1 MSELH
6 LITGGAGCI
15 GSELAAALLARGE
28 RVRVIDNLSSGSFKH
43 IEPLYRYGADF
54 DFREAD
60 IRDQSVLLE
69 VIQDADMVWHLAAK
83 TDIKFFGEY
92 DFHADYEQNLAV
104 TWDLLR
110 TMQACGV
117 RKLGFAS
124 SAAVYGDYSILD
136 ADVIIPK
143 PISMYGATKLACEA
157 IIRAFALRTGMRAWM
172 FRYCSIVS
180 GKFRNGGN
188 MVVPDFICKLRRDP
202 KHLKIYGDGSQSK
215 PSLLV
220 SECVSA
226 MLYILAK
233 AKDQVSMFNI
243 GVDDDISVT
252 RQAELVC
259 EAMGLKDVEF
269 EYTGGKIGWP
279 GDVNRFRMDVTPL
292 SRLGWRAYHT
302 SEEAV
307 REAIRGLLAAESNG
321 HRP

>member
-28 RVRVIDNLSSGSFKH
+28 RVRVIDNLSSGTFEH
-43 IEPLYRYGADF
+43 IKPLYGYGTAF

-60 IRDQSVLLE
+60 IQDESVLFE
-69 VIQDADMVWHLAAK
+69 VTQDANMVWHLAAK

-92 DFHADYEQNLAV
+92 DFQADYAQNLAA
-104 TWDLLR
+104 TWDLLKI
-110 TMQACGV
+110 MQACGV

-124 SAAVYGDYSILD
+124 SAAVYGNYSILD
-136 ADVIIPK
+136 SEVVIPE

-188 MVVPDFICKLRRDP
+188 MVVPDFIRKLHQNP
-202 KHLKIYGDGSQSK
+202 KRLKIYGDGSQCK

-226 MLYILAK
+226 MLYIVAK
-233 AKDQVSMFNI
+233 AKDQVSVYNV
-243 GVDDDISVT
+243 GVPDDISVT

-292 SRLGWRAYHT
+292 ARLGWRAYHT

-307 REAIRGLLAAESNG
+307 REAIKGLLAEGSAGNA
-321 HRP
+321 